1 MVMADEEMLT
11 LADVAGR
18 LQVNIDTVRRWVRDG
33 ELPAYQLG
41 ARAGY
46 RVKRSDFHAFLEK
59 RYRQGT

>member
-11 LADVAGR
+11 LVDVAEH
-18 LQVNIDTVRRWVRDG
+18 LQVHIDTVRRWVREG

-46 RVKRSDFHAFLEK
+46 RVKRSDFRAFLDK
-59 RYRQGT
+59 RYRQGI